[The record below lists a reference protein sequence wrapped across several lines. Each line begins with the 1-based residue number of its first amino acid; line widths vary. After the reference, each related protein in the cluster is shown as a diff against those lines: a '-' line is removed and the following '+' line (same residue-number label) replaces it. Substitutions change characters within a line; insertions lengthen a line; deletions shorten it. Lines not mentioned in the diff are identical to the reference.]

1 MPLLRQRRDLIEIQA
16 KPPGRCSK
24 YDVVLYRRDGRYIL
38 HRILKVLPDG
48 YIIAGDH
55 NTFLEYDITD
65 DDIIGVMTRI
75 NRDGRE
81 IAVDNFLYRSYVHLW
96 CDFYPLRMAILRC
109 KSGTRRVLGRARRY
123 VLNFIRRS

>member
-16 KPPGRCSK
+16 KPPGRCKK
-24 YDVVLYRRDGRYIL
+24 YDVVLYRRSGRYIL

-65 DDIIGVMTRI
+65 NDIIGVMTRI

-81 IAVDNFLYRSYVHLW
+81 ITMDSFLYRCYVHLW
-96 CDFYPLRMAILRC
+96 CDFYPLRMALLRC
-109 KSGTRRVLGRARRY
+109 KSR
-123 VLNFIRRS
+123 IRRLMKRIRNRITQ